1 MGNIVVT
8 GAMVKCSFGTVPAA
22 LAVTTQ
28 AKLMIGG
35 KPAATIQDM
44 SPIVNIPSCG
54 MCSSMANPTVASAT
68 AAALGVLTP
77 MPCVPS
83 TVGTWMPTQVKV
95 TAGGKPCLIN
105 DSTVMCAYGGCITI
119 KSPGQQK
126 VNI

>member
-8 GAMVKCSFGTVPAA
+8 GAMVQCSFGTVPAT
-22 LAVTTQ
+22 LAATTQ

-83 TVGTWMPTQVKV
+83 TVGTWTPTQVKV

-119 KSPGQQK
+119 TSPGQQK

>member
-8 GAMVKCSFGTVPAA
+8 GALVQCSFGTVPAT
-22 LAVTTQ
+22 LAATTQ

-83 TVGTWMPTQVKV
+83 TAGTWTPTQFKV

-119 KSPGQQK
+119 TSPGQQK